1 MTVSRDTYIA
11 RMLSLIGWQ
20 QWASASETRYPT
32 FRWHADLLN
41 EIDEILLSSEPY
53 RFTESHVDALEQQ
66 TGKPVRRGFGAKKAA
81 AKKVAVKKEAA
92 PKKTAA
98 KKTPAKKA
106 AKKATKKTAT
116 KKAATKKVAKKSV
129 AKAAAGDDAPF

>member
-1 MTVSRDTYIA
+1 MTTTI
-11 RMLSLIGWQ
+11 MM
-20 QWASASETRYPT
+20 SAWYV
-32 FRWHADLLN
+32 ALLLMSTMVEN
-41 EIDEILLSSEPY
+41 ESNALFSVFLVFAFGFVVLTLPVGLL
-53 RFTESHVDALEQQ
+53 L
-66 TGKPVRRGFGAKKAA
+66 GLL

-98 KKTPAKKA
+98 KKTPAKKT